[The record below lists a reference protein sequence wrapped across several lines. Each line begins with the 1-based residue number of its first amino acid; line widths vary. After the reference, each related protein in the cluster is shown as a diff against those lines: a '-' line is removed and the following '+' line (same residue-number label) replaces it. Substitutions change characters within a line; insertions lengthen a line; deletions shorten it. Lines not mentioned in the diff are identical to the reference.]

1 MQAKPGATCLAEQV
15 ETGRFPPEI
24 EKIMRLLQ
32 NVERIEGLLLQTVSG
47 LALAALP
54 GFDVLTNRRVR
65 VTDADRSLV
74 DSEPAQPCRTC
85 GHRGQES
92 RSDPSNS
99 TMSLGIMIAAN

>member
-1 MQAKPGATCLAEQV
+1 
-15 ETGRFPPEI
+15 
-24 EKIMRLLQ
+24 MRLFQ

-74 DSEPAQPCRTC
+74 ASEPR
-85 GHRGQES
+85 
-92 RSDPSNS
+92 
-99 TMSLGIMIAAN
+99 AALSGLRPPRAGEPVGSFEFDHVAFNQR